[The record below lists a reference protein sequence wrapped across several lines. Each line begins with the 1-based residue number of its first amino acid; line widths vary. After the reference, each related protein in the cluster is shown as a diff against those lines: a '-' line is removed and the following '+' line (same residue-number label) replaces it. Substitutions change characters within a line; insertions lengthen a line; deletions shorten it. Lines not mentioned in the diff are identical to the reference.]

1 MRRRI
6 QVVQAA
12 AVAAVLVMLGS
23 VAGAQSPDAPDVKV
37 ITDLFVQYDRAFVAK
52 DVDQLAAFYHPDVTV
67 YEGGGINPGWADY
80 RDRHLGPELKA
91 FNNLKF
97 EHIKVVVRLVGTDAA
112 YVTAEYLLDA
122 TVDAKEIRSGGLA
135 TYVMIR
141 EGGRWKIRHSHT
153 SSKRRAP
160 ATITVTSGSPV
171 GTRVVTA
178 VAR

>member
-1 MRRRI
+1 MTIHRMARYFGAGI
-6 QVVQAA
+6 
-12 AVAAVLVMLGS
+12 AVWMMLVS
-23 VAGAQSPDAPDVKV
+23 GARAQAPDSPELKAIVDV
-37 ITDLFVQYDRAFVAK
+37 FTQYDRAFMAK
-52 DVDQLAAFYHPDVTV
+52 DIEQLAAFYHPDVTV

-80 RDRHLGPELKA
+80 RDRHLGPELKS

-97 EHIKVVVRLVGTDAA
+97 EHIKVVARMIGPDAA

-122 TVDAKEIRSGGLA
+122 TVDAKDIRSGGLA

-160 ATITVTSGSPV
+160 A
-171 GTRVVTA
+171 GTTF
-178 VAR
+178 